1 MKRALIL
8 LGLVLACGSLV
19 AEAGGIRRLRRT
31 CVPIAP
37 PRAQISR
44 ESSTVHVA
52 TQQREAALQ
61 KAVELYRAYPE
72 LDHWRQR
79 VTVDR
84 RVSREA
90 GGLGVARLTAFLHA
104 NPHDLATQTAVAVCL
119 GDGPDSDAGTLV
131 VGLLWEL
138 LESDYERVRYR
149 ASESLVQRLQER
161 TLDSAA
167 CASLLP
173 ALDRA
178 LQAETSRLNI
188 ESLRFAQLQLSQA
201 MDAQTT
207 N

>member
-1 MKRALIL
+1 MKRALVL
-8 LGLVLACGSLV
+8 LGLVLAYSSLV
-19 AEAGGIRRLRRT
+19 ADAGGIRRLRRT

-37 PRAQISR
+37 PRAEVSR

-52 TQQREAALQ
+52 PEQREAALQ

-79 VTVDR
+79 VTIDR

-90 GGLGVARLTAFLHA
+90 GGLGVAQLTAFLHA

-131 VGLLWEL
+131 VGLLREL
-138 LESDYERVRYR
+138 FGSNYERVRYR

-161 TLDSAA
+161 TLGGAE
-167 CASLLP
+167 CALLLP
-173 ALDRA
+173 VLNRV